1 MTLPYAYTAL
11 RKQRGATVGVISPLG
26 AVAADSIAICKAALS
41 CAYRPLR
48 PDINLTHADNRINR
62 SGFHFS
68 AVEFGLAQISGA
80 RRLFDRIPETT
91 DRRMKEH

>member
-1 MTLPYAYTAL
+1 LQGGTFLRLPPTAT
-11 RKQRGATVGVISPLG
+11 RHN
-26 AVAADSIAICKAALS
+26 
-41 CAYRPLR
+41 
-48 PDINLTHADNRINR
+48 NLTQDDNRINR
-62 SGFHFS
+62 SGFHLA